1 MEISDF
7 LVHIISPSYIHTCQA
22 FYCYFYFFLQ
32 EFRGL
37 LSFIYLRHA
46 SPWRMFSRLIPA
58 PVIAHCTAFQ
68 NLLSITY
75 SFPIGSNLSTLVSH
89 CQHLQFRSPSH
100 LLYLITQSLR
110 HISAHIFLC
119 YFAFFAYCLL
129 LYWISVLSICCIL
142 LSELTLAFYSC
153 SMAFN
158 CSLF

>member
-1 MEISDF
+1 MSHIF
-7 LVHIISPSYIHTCQA
+7 LQACGNLRFFSPHYFPFLHSYLSS
-22 FYCYFYFFLQ
+22 FYRYFYFFLQ
-32 EFRGL
+32 EFRDL
-37 LSFIYLRHA
+37 LSFIYLRYA

-89 CQHLQFRSPSH
+89 CRHLQFRSPSH

-129 LYWISVLSICCIL
+129 LY
-142 LSELTLAFYSC
+142 
-153 SMAFN
+153 
-158 CSLF
+158 